1 MVVRVTICPVP
12 ELPSSTKG
20 ALTLISSSVMH
31 PLYSLCMVLLI
42 PFSWLLK
49 AEIPCD
55 ELWTLEHQQI
65 QQLCHPN
72 RKHYFFWG
80 PSAFKK
86 CSNSWSSNA
95 MVVNYG
101 MMHWTAMLD
110 VQMTEG
116 AGPFWLSSQG
126 IHFTEKPL
134 NFTLRLIFKCSYIM
148 LVPII
153 LQKLK
158 PIPNPSSA
166 WLR

>member
-1 MVVRVTICPVP
+1 
-12 ELPSSTKG
+12 
-20 ALTLISSSVMH
+20 
-31 PLYSLCMVLLI
+31 
-42 PFSWLLK
+42 
-49 AEIPCD
+49 
-55 ELWTLEHQQI
+55 
-65 QQLCHPN
+65 
-72 RKHYFFWG
+72 
-80 PSAFKK
+80 
-86 CSNSWSSNA
+86 

-166 WLR
+166 WLRKASVRVIS